1 MKEQTEHNQAQITS
15 QKVHCEETFLSVLL
29 LKGEEL
35 KRQSPERKILME
47 N

>member
-1 MKEQTEHNQAQITS
+1 MKEQTEQAQVTS
-15 QKVHCEETFLSVLL
+15 QKVHCEETFLSILL

-35 KRQSPERKILME
+35 KGQSPEIKILME